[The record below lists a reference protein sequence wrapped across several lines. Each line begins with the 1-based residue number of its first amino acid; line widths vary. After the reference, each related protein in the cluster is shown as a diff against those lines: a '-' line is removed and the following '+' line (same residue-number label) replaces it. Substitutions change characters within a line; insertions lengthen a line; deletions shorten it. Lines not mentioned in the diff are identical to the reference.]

1 MINYKQLYSK
11 GSLAGMAQLDT
22 IMASCYDMYI
32 NDTILRVSLNFAND

>member
-1 MINYKQLYSK
+1 MINYKQIYSK

-32 NDTILRVSLNFAND
+32 NDTIKSIIKLYAND